1 MQTLPTVSVVIPSYE
16 HGTWIH
22 TSINSVL
29 AQDWQDFEIII
40 TDDGSSDNTVQQI
53 QSIKDSRIDLKVF
66 KKNRGAGLATNYGIS
81 RARGEFIAILNSD
94 DYFAPKKLSTQ
105 VEFLRQHPNVGAV
118 FGWPALVDEQGN
130 TFEQTD
136 HKDFGVFQV
145 ANRNRMQW
153 LRQFFDHGNCLCH
166 PTVMIRKSCYEAV
179 GLYDARLA
187 QVPDLDMWVRL
198 AMQFE
203 IYVLPEVLTY
213 FRIQEGLQNAS
224 ARRLNVL
231 VRDAWER
238 RQVLRH
244 FLQLSAESCAQIFP
258 EFLAQGERNVAQFL
272 GQRALKI
279 GQDTALTFFQDFG
292 LEALHASLPATVDSW
307 EDADT
312 RYRAFHQLTGST
324 DLYRIADLLR

>member
-1 MQTLPTVSVVIPSYE
+1 MQLSPTVSVVIPSYKHE
-16 HGTWIH
+16 AWIH

-29 AQDWQDFEIII
+29 AQDWEDFEIII

-53 QSIKDSRIDLKVF
+53 KSIKDPRIDLKVF
-66 KKNRGAGLATNYGIS
+66 KENRGAGLATNYGIS

-105 VEFLRQHPNVGAV
+105 VKFLRQHPNIGAV

-130 TFEQTD
+130 AFTQTD

-187 QVPDLDMWVRL
+187 QVPDFDMWVRL

-213 FRIQEGLQNAS
+213 FRIQKGLQNAS

-231 VRDAWER
+231 VRDAWGAPT
-238 RQVLRH
+238 
-244 FLQLSAESCAQIFP
+244 S
-258 EFLAQGERNVAQFL
+258 VA
-272 GQRALKI
+272 
-279 GQDTALTFFQDFG
+279 TFFAAISAKLCSNFPG
-292 LEALHASLPATVDSW
+292 VFSS
-307 EDADT
+307 
-312 RYRAFHQLTGST
+312 RRA
-324 DLYRIADLLR
+324 